1 MLEFIQ
7 RAIHMILTASG
18 DSGIIYG
25 GEAIGDWKNKQQ
37 GVIQGNTA
45 DPGIWSALSSVIF
58 DVLHIQSFAV
68 NMVAAISKQ
77 LITLV
82 DFIYADDCDLIQSD
96 NNNIEVLASMQSLIK
111 SWDSIMQ
118 VTGEGGTKS
127 I

>member
-1 MLEFIQ
+1 
-7 RAIHMILTASG
+7 
-18 DSGIIYG
+18 
-25 GEAIGDWKNKQQ
+25 
-37 GVIQGNTA
+37 
-45 DPGIWSALSSVIF
+45 
-58 DVLHIQSFAV
+58 
-68 NMVAAISKQ
+68 MVAAISKQ